1 MAQYEISSTAFL
13 PDGNTTTGTAI
24 MTLSDKQF
32 AMLRSAIQACGTI
45 DVGELNLEEE
55 MPVVYELLREACETA
70 TTPAVEAYYLRKFF
84 YENRINYDTDSAMN
98 ACRNLGIPFPEAE
111 YDYSWYNEEN
121 NDDTMVYYYKEKYSR
136 EYFEEW
142 LPDYID
148 LLDDNELID
157 FMAQV
162 LDTQMTDLG
171 DWEFSIE
178 VPDCFKD

>member
-1 MAQYEISSTAFL
+1 MKQYIVSSTAFL
-13 PDGNTTTGTAI
+13 PDGGAAVGSAWVEI
-24 MTLSDKQF
+24 ADHQIAALS
-32 AMLRSAIQACGTI
+32 ALINSLGTI

-55 MPVVYELLREACETA
+55 MPVLYDILREACEVA

-84 YENRINYDTDSAMN
+84 DENRIDYDTDNAMD

-111 YDYSWYNEEN
+111 YDYSWYDEEN

-148 LLDDNELID
+148 SLDDQQLID
-157 FMAQV
+157 FMCNV
-162 LDTQMTDLG
+162 MDYEMTDLG
-171 DWEFSIE
+171 EWEFSIE
-178 VPDCFKD
+178 VPDIFKQ